1 MKKVSTDTRY
11 VIIGNGVASIGAIEA
26 IRKNDKTGS
35 ITVLADE
42 KYPCYGR
49 PLISYYLE
57 GMTTRDKMD
66 YRPAGFYAANNVKLV
81 LGSPADR
88 IDAVSRKVWCG
99 DSEYAYDRLLIAT
112 GSSPV
117 VPPTA
122 GYEDVK
128 RKYTFNK
135 LDDALEL
142 EKVTDGIT
150 RVLIIG
156 AGLTGLKA
164 AEGLYPRV
172 KEITVVDMAPRV
184 LPAVMDDESSG
195 IIRSYLEN
203 KGIRFFLSDSV
214 EKYCDGYALLKS
226 GAEVDFDV
234 LVTAVGVR
242 PNTRLAESIGCV
254 TERMTESGRPFRGI
268 VVGDDQ
274 QTTVADVYAA
284 GDCTLSYD
292 VTIKNTRPLFIQ
304 PNAYMQGETAGT
316 YMSGGSREK
325 REYLPV
331 NAGGF
336 LGLHVITAGAYDGE
350 PITVRDG
357 GSFHRFF
364 IKDNRLRG
372 FILIGE
378 YSRAG
383 ILTDLIRREANLRSV
398 DIPALLRQPNLAALG
413 MDYVRSVLGKE
424 ECK

>member
-81 LGSPADR
+81 LGSPTDR

-142 EKVTDGIT
+142 EKVTDSTT

-268 VVGDDQ
+268 VVNDDQ
-274 QTTVADVYAA
+274 STNVDGVYAA
-284 GDCTLSYD
+284 GDCSLSYD
-292 VTIKNTRPLFIQ
+292 VPMGNTRPLFIQ

-372 FILIGE
+372 FIQIGE
-378 YSRAG
+378 YSRVG
-383 ILTDLIRREANLRSV
+383 ILTDLIRREADLEGV
-398 DIPALLRQPNLAALG
+398 DLASLVRHPNLAALG
-413 MDYVRSVLGKE
+413 MDYVHSVLGKE
-424 ECK
+424 GA